1 MFSSITFNGQIYTGV
16 DIDNLSVKNPELYAT
31 MLLLPKKG
39 RQISKIQNLAQTEL
53 VAYNR
58 AIGLAVDKT
67 NENLPFYLGRSY
79 GQYTAK
85 PYSGKISVS
94 RSVRKIEE
102 MNIFLHSEYF
112 KAKTER
118 MDKMVKD
125 PNTFAETPFKD
136 ELTTLKETFTAFK
149 TTALC
154 LNKTML
160 KQSMDKI
167 GVILLELRGKIRK
180 YEQFLESLANQKE
193 TLRKVT

>member
-1 MFSSITFNGQIYTGV
+1 MFSSVTINNTVLTGV
-16 DIDNLSVKNPELYAT
+16 DLENLSATNPKVFNAY
-31 MLLLPKKG
+31 MIMPGGKG
-39 RQISKIQNLAQTEL
+39 RTIKKILGQGRKDLAD
-53 VAYNR
+53 YNR
-58 AIGLAVDKT
+58 AIGKAVDTTTEK
-67 NENLPFYLGRSY
+67 EQYYIGRIW
-79 GQYTAK
+79 GIYTAK
-85 PYSGKISVS
+85 PYSGIISVS

-154 LNKTML
+154 LNKTMP
-160 KQSMDKI
+160 KQSVDKI

-180 YEQFLESLANQKE
+180 YEQFLESRAN
-193 TLRKVT
+193 

>member
-1 MFSSITFNGQIYTGV
+1 MRGHKSRGV
-16 DIDNLSVKNPELYAT
+16 
-31 MLLLPKKG
+31 LLLSQLHMQKVP
-39 RQISKIQNLAQTEL
+39 RSE
-53 VAYNR
+53 
-58 AIGLAVDKT
+58 T
-67 NENLPFYLGRSY
+67 NQKVSLIKPRREKDQE
-79 GQYTAK
+79 GQ
-85 PYSGKISVS
+85 
-94 RSVRKIEE
+94 
-102 MNIFLHSEYF
+102 
-112 KAKTER
+112 TER

-154 LNKTML
+154 LNKTMP

-180 YEQFLESLANQKE
+180 YEQFLESLANQKD